1 VSDSGTANLA
11 VSSNVYFLPMATMAP
26 EPVSRPSRWMRLSR
40 TWWRLRF
47 ALAGLRLAFKS
58 EPTPLFAEDDTLAA
72 LHGRAEFIDRRH
84 HQAAPASVIDFAAA
98 RERLRP

>member
-11 VSSNVYFLPMATMAP
+11 VFSNVYFLPLATMAP
-26 EPVSRPSRWMRLSR
+26 EPVSAPSRWLRLSR

-58 EPTPLFAEDDTLAA
+58 EPMPLFAEDDTLAE
-72 LHGRAEFIDRRH
+72 LEGRAEFIDRRH
-84 HQAAPASVIDFAAA
+84 RQTAPARVIDFASA

>member
-1 VSDSGTANLA
+1 MSDSGTANLA
-11 VSSNVYFLPMATMAP
+11 VSSNVYFLPMASLMP
-26 EPVSRPSRWMRLSR
+26 EPVSKPRWLRLSR

-58 EPTPLFAEDDTLAA
+58 EPTPLFAEDDTFEELQ
-72 LHGRAEFIDRRH
+72 GRAEFIDRRQR
-84 HQAAPASVIDFAAA
+84 QAVPARVIDFAAA